1 MKIRFWGVRGS
12 IPTPGKTTVR
22 YGGNTS
28 CIEIE
33 TDKGTTVIFD
43 AGSGIRELGFKLL
56 KKMPVSAYIL
66 FSHTHWDHI
75 QGFPFFVPI
84 FIPTSTLK
92 LYAPKPLKETESLEN
107 IMKNQ
112 MSYQVFPISLDAIQ
126 NMNSKISYFDIVEG
140 KVDIPELENEGITI
154 TSQYM
159 NHPVVCLGYKIKYN
173 NKTIIYT
180 GDNEPYYNVFD
191 KNLAINKS
199 ASSNKTKSIL
209 FDDDEDDVDDK
220 EAENTVVMMNKKF
233 VDFIKDCDYLISD
246 SQYTQ
251 EEYVTKLGW
260 GHTSIETNID
270 RAIEGK
276 VKRLI
281 LFHHEPMRSDDAL
294 DDLLRKQRQKLISS
308 GSSLE
313 LYAAHEGMEI
323 EIV

>member
-1 MKIRFWGVRGS
+1 MKIKFWGVRGS

-33 TDKGTTVIFD
+33 TDKGSTIIFD

-56 KKMPVSAYIL
+56 KKMPVSAYIF

-92 LYAPKPLKETESLEN
+92 LYAPKPLKESESLES

-126 NMNSKISYFDIVEG
+126 NMNSKIQYNDIIEG
-140 KVDIPELENEGITI
+140 KINIPELENEGITI
-154 TSQYM
+154 LSQYM
-159 NHPVVCLGYKIKYN
+159 NHPVVCLGYKIIYDG
-173 NKTIIYT
+173 KTIVYT

-191 KNLAINKS
+191 KNLSINKS
-199 ASSNKTKSIL
+199 SGDKAKSVL
-209 FDDDEDDVDDK
+209 FDDEEDDVDDK
-220 EAENTVVMMNKKF
+220 EAENTVEMMNKKF
-233 VDFIKDCDYLISD
+233 INFIRDCDYLISD
-246 SQYTQ
+246 SQYTE
-251 EEYVTKLGW
+251 EEYKTKLGW
-260 GHTSIETNID
+260 GHTSIETNIS
-270 RAIEGK
+270 RALEAK

-281 LFHHEPMRSDDAL
+281 LFHHEPMRGDDAL
-294 DDLLRKQRQKLISS
+294 DELIRNHRKSLAGS
-308 GSSLE
+308 GNSIELSAAYEGLE
-313 LYAAHEGMEI
+313 I
-323 EIV
+323 TI